1 MNALLSVISSV
12 LGFVSFDL
20 ARFLDALKV
29 AGISILSIFV
39 VMAVVFFAVKI
50 LQWATNLKNKKSE
63 DSQRND

>member
-12 LGFVSFDL
+12 LGFVSFDQ

>member
-12 LGFVSFDL
+12 LGFVSFDQ

-29 AGISILSIFV
+29 AGISILSIFL

>member
-12 LGFVSFDL
+12 LGFVSFDQ

-50 LQWATNLKNKKSE
+50 LQWATNLKNKKPE

>member
-12 LGFVSFDL
+12 LGFVSFDQ

-63 DSQRND
+63 ESQRND